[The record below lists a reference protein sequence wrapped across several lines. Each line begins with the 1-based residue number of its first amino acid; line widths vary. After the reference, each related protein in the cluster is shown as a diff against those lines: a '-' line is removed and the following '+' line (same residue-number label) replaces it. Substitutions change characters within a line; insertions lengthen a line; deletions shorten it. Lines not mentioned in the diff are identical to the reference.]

1 MNTSIYEKYSYTF
14 MLLGIK
20 VMTLYTT
27 VLGVIILLLVFG
39 RDCAELVFFFSKS
52 LIKFLREIIWA

>member
-27 VLGVIILLLVFG
+27 VLGVIILLVFG